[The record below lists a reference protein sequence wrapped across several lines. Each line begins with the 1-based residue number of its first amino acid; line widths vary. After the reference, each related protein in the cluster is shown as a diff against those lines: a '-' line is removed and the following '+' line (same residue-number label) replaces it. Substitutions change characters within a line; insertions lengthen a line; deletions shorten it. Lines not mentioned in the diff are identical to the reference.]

1 MELEVTKNE
10 NELLKTENQRFLGQ
24 IESNKENNRL
34 ADYHKKIS
42 SLNLE
47 IALTQNIYQSLIKAK
62 MNVPH
67 ENMTESIVVV
77 DVRHEEEHKDEDP
90 ADLTMSFFPEN
101 LKQKKK

>member
-1 MELEVTKNE
+1 
-10 NELLKTENQRFLGQ
+10 
-24 IESNKENNRL
+24 
-34 ADYHKKIS
+34 
-42 SLNLE
+42 
-47 IALTQNIYQSLIKAK
+47 

-101 LKQKKK
+101 LKQKKKWLASWYLIYNQFEWIINFEFELQLNGRRSNIRGA

>member
-1 MELEVTKNE
+1 
-10 NELLKTENQRFLGQ
+10 
-24 IESNKENNRL
+24 
-34 ADYHKKIS
+34 
-42 SLNLE
+42 
-47 IALTQNIYQSLIKAK
+47 